1 MEIRK
6 EDPFCSFRFKVE
18 VEVENSGVV
27 VAAFSQFS
35 GVKMSVE
42 TLQVR
47 SGNDDRGVQET
58 VPVFTRFEPVTLT
71 KGVVRDTDFLDWL
84 FSAAA
89 GPNVGPSGAN
99 LYRTLNIVALDDRGN
114 RGVTWSLKNALPIGY
129 ELAPMDGG
137 RSEVLSESLTFAIG
151 GMERKA
157 HEPVQRTGREVWH
170 G

>member
-1 MEIRK
+1 MITYE
-6 EDPFCSFRFKVE
+6 EPFRAFRFL

-35 GVKMSVE
+35 GVKMDVE

-47 SGNDDRGVQET
+47 SGNDGRGVQET
-58 VPVFTRFEPVTLT
+58 VPVFTRFAPVTLT
-71 KGVVRDTDFLDWL
+71 KGVVGDNNFLDWL

-89 GPNVGPSGAN
+89 GPNAGPSGED

-114 RGVTWSLKNALPIGY
+114 AVPIGY
-129 ELAPMDGG
+129 ELTPMDGG

-151 GMERKA
+151 GMERKT
-157 HEPVQRTGREVWH
+157 HEPVPRTGREVRH